1 MAKEHGGSRSRR
13 NIERLGSRGSSRGG
27 KRNPNDSDSEDD
39 DDIFSHREKR
49 GSNVV
54 VNLAKERKEK
64 GPRDTKLYQDFC
76 ALCQDGGQLL
86 CCDGPCLRAFH
97 AECAGLKV
105 LPEGDTWYC
114 PDCTNKQHVCLHCNK
129 VGFDADQDSTR
140 FTEEKIAYFLVLAH
154 DVVDFIIWNA

>member
-1 MAKEHGGSRSRR
+1 M
-13 NIERLGSRGSSRGG
+13 
-27 KRNPNDSDSEDD
+27 
-39 DDIFSHREKR
+39 
-49 GSNVV
+49 
-54 VNLAKERKEK
+54 
-64 GPRDTKLYQDFC
+64 
-76 ALCQDGGQLL
+76 L

-129 VGFDADQDSTR
+129 VGFDADPRTLR
-140 FTEEKIAYFLVLAH
+140 GLPKKIAYFLVLAH